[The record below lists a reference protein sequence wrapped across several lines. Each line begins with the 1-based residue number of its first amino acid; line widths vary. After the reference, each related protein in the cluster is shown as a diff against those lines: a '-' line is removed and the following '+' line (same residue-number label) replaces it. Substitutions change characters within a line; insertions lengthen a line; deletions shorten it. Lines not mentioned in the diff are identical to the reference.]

1 MTYNGFIYV
10 MILFI
15 MLHGLVSNNGLN
27 DDLFVFIFTFRNAPV
42 NHMARAIGISVAMA
56 AEMGVT
62 LSRRVTGAASIS
74 DRAAFSSDRTAS
86 SGGSS
91 CSGSSCGSSSSLS
104 SGSSNSSSSRA
115 TGPASPDLVVNAS
128 PDEAWLATPRPIPL
142 TRAVAG
148 NPVASTSGGGETYW
162 KMDVRQRRL
171 ERTLLDARG
180 QIVPRRSKLRFIYM
194 VAAMI

>member
-1 MTYNGFIYV
+1 
-10 MILFI
+10 
-15 MLHGLVSNNGLN
+15 MLYGLVSNNGLN
-27 DDLFVFIFTFRNAPV
+27 DDLFVLIFYFRNGPV

-62 LSRRVTGAASIS
+62 LSRRVA
-74 DRAAFSSDRTAS
+74 RATSTSGRDAS
-86 SGGSS
+86 SSGSS
-91 CSGSSCGSSSSLS
+91 CSGSSCGSSSPS
-104 SGSSNSSSSRA
+104 SGSSDSSSSRA

-148 NPVASTSGGGETYW
+148 DPAASTSGGGETYW
-162 KMDVRQRRL
+162 RMDLRQRRL

-180 QIVPRRSKLRFIYM
+180 QLVPRRSKLTFYFM
-194 VAAMI
+194 VVAMI

>member
-1 MTYNGFIYV
+1 MIYLC
-10 MILFI
+10 LF
-15 MLHGLVSNNGLN
+15 
-27 DDLFVFIFTFRNAPV
+27 FFTFRNAPV

-104 SGSSNSSSSRA
+104 SGSSSSLSSGSSNSSSSRA

-148 NPVASTSGGGETYW
+148 NPAASTSGGGETYW
-162 KMDVRQRRL
+162 KMDLRQRRL

-180 QIVPRRSKLRFIYM
+180 QLVPRRSKLRFIYM
-194 VAAMI
+194 VVAMI

>member
-1 MTYNGFIYV
+1 
-10 MILFI
+10 
-15 MLHGLVSNNGLN
+15 
-27 DDLFVFIFTFRNAPV
+27 V

-62 LSRRVTGAASIS
+62 LSRRVTGAAS
-74 DRAAFSSDRTAS
+74 SS
-86 SGGSS
+86 GSS
-91 CSGSSCGSSSSLS
+91 CSGSSCGSSSSIS

-148 NPVASTSGGGETYW
+148 NPVASTSGGGEAYW

-180 QIVPRRSKLRFIYM
+180 QIVPRRSKL
-194 VAAMI
+194 